1 MNDFWQ
7 GLGFIILS
15 VVLMLLLGKQGGE
28 MTVLLSVACCC
39 LVGVLAFGYLK
50 DVIDFVHRLKLISKL
65 DDGLMSVLLKAV
77 GVGLIG
83 EFASLIC
90 ADAGNAAQ
98 SKAVQLLTSAVIL
111 WLSIPV
117 LEILL
122 DLLEKMLG
130 AL

>member
-1 MNDFWQ
+1 MNEFWQ
-7 GLGFIILS
+7 GLGLIILT
-15 VVLMLLLGKQGGE
+15 VVLMLLLGRQGSE
-28 MTVLLSVACCC
+28 MTILISIAGCCF
-39 LVGVLAFGYLK
+39 VGMLAFGYLK
-50 DVIDFVHRLKLISKL
+50 DVIGFIHRMREISKM
-65 DDGLMSVLLKAV
+65 DMGLMQVLLKAV

-83 EFASLIC
+83 EFAALIC

-117 LEILL
+117 LQILL

-130 AL
+130 EL